1 MVNDIGKRLLAARK
15 MAGLSMEKLAI
26 EAGSMVSKQAISKYE
41 RGIMK
46 PGSEVLLALAN
57 SLGVKVAY
65 FLRPRNLRLTGLEFT
80 KKSRLSVAE
89 QDRIKYR
96 TIDFLEKYLELED
109 ILGAQPIF
117 KNPVRNRRILGNGDI
132 ERAAEDIR
140 NAWNLGESP
149 IPQLTEILEDHGIKI
164 VEVDAGADFDGLSGF
179 AGEEKLP
186 FIAIYG
192 ASDLVRKRFTIAH
205 ELAHL
210 LLEFPHQ
217 EKQSSEKLCHAFAG
231 ALLLPEGV
239 IREELG
245 NRRKKITEW
254 ELKKLKGIYGISMQA
269 VMARALNLDIISRQA
284 YRQFCIYVNTH
295 GWREKEPGKYSGVE
309 KANRFKQLV
318 LHAAAEQV
326 ISYSKAAELLNL
338 SLSEFERKVSIVS

>member
-1 MVNDIGKRLLAARK
+1 MLNDIGKRLLAARK

-65 FLRPRNLRLTGLEFT
+65 FLRPRNLRLTGLEFR

-89 QDRIKYR
+89 QDRITYR
-96 TIDFLEKYLELED
+96 TMDFLEKYLELED
-109 ILGAQPIF
+109 ILGVQSTF
-117 KNPVRNRRILGNGDI
+117 KNPVRNRRILENGDI

-140 NAWNLGESP
+140 SAWNLGGSP

-164 VEVDAGADFDGLSGF
+164 VEVDAGANFDGLSGF
-179 AGEEKLP
+179 AGEEKIP

-217 EKQSSEKLCHAFAG
+217 EKRSSEKRCHAFAG

-269 VMARALNLDIISRQA
+269 VMARTLALGIINPQA
-284 YRQFCIYVNTH
+284 YKQFCIYVKTH
-295 GWREKEPGKYSGVE
+295 GWRKEGTG
-309 KANRFKQLV
+309 
-318 LHAAAEQV
+318 
-326 ISYSKAAELLNL
+326 
-338 SLSEFERKVSIVS
+338 